1 MWRVCAIVFAAYN
14 YGYPGLAKI
23 RPAVIDQPIASFHD
37 EMNAAVVQLAG
48 KAAWAGNEFI
58 VFAGKSA
65 ERAKQEFG
73 VATAKAEK
81 I

>member
-1 MWRVCAIVFAAYN
+1 
-14 YGYPGLAKI
+14 
-23 RPAVIDQPIASFHD
+23 
-37 EMNAAVVQLAG
+37 MNAAVVQLAG

>member
-14 YGYPGLAKI
+14 YGYPGLEKI
-23 RPAVIDQPIASFHD
+23 RPAFIDQPIASFHT
-37 EMNAAVVQLAG
+37 EMNTAALQFIQ
-48 KAAWAGNEFI
+48 KAEWAGNEFI